1 MNTLD
6 LSTLTVSPCVT
17 RFHYLSHSLMAFLTV
32 LQILSGFF
40 SQTHNF
46 LRKQTRQQNIVALP
60 STYKKKTNKKNL
72 EFLIQR
78 LPLGALLEMMSRELP
93 KFLSKTFVKHQS
105 NKKCSFQ
112 G

>member
-60 STYKKKTNKKNL
+60 STYKKKNK
-72 EFLIQR
+72 Q
-78 LPLGALLEMMSRELP
+78 
-93 KFLSKTFVKHQS
+93 
-105 NKKCSFQ
+105 KKSGIFNSETSTRSST
-112 G
+112 GNDVP